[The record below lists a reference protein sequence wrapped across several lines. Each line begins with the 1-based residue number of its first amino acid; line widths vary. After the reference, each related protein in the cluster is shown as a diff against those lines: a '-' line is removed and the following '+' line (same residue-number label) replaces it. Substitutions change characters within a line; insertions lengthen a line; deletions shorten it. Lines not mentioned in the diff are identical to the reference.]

1 MLATQIP
8 NPSALE
14 NGLILK
20 KKSRTVY
27 GLSFQRQLESMLA
40 KFEVTAKDNYEVLTE
55 ELELEEG
62 TNYMFNLGLEGSID
76 SIGLELF
83 LQLNHQEFLEQ
94 ELLLNDKQSLLI
106 LEARKSVLSD
116 RLGLAFRTMYNTND
130 GSYYLSPQMNYSSND
145 MVSYYLKYFNFQGEP
160 ETFFG
165 FNREDHAVMA
175 GLKVNL

>member
-1 MLATQIP
+1 MLFP
-8 NPSALE
+8 
-14 NGLILK
+14 
-20 KKSRTVY
+20 
-27 GLSFQRQLESMLA
+27 
-40 KFEVTAKDNYEVLTE
+40 
-55 ELELEEG
+55 
-62 TNYMFNLGLEGSID
+62 
-76 SIGLELF
+76 F